1 MMAIML
7 LLLLLELELELD
19 LELELLG
26 LLLEE
31 MVTCEVPEQRPG
43 GLTDSWYST

>member
-31 MVTCEVPEQRPG
+31 MVTCEVPNK
-43 GLTDSWYST
+43 GLED